1 MKCIRMWRRIMV
13 KNILLVALGG
23 AVGSACRY
31 LVTRVVDI
39 TAFPIATLAVNLLGC
54 LLVGFLVGIMDR
66 NFMPQ
71 EFKLL
76 LISGFCGG
84 FTTFSTF
91 ANESFAMM
99 KAGDLLLSGLYIGVS
114 VIFGILAVWFGLQ
127 LAK

>member
-1 MKCIRMWRRIMV
+1 MV

>member
-1 MKCIRMWRRIMV
+1 MWRRIMV